1 MKLVK
6 EREQLKG
13 LGKKELQEKVSGFKR
28 ELFSLRL
35 NSMTA
40 HVKDYSQFKK
50 LRRSV
55 ARAITYLNKK
65 MKSIKNKFH

>member
-1 MKLVK
+1 MKIAK

-13 LGKKELQEKVSGFKR
+13 LSGKELGEKVDFYKR
-28 ELFSLRL
+28 ELFGIRL

-50 LRRSV
+50 LKKSV
-55 ARAITYLNKK
+55 ARTLTYLNQKT
-65 MKSIKNKFH
+65 STSQRGNG

>member
-6 EREQLKG
+6 EREQFKG
-13 LGKKELQEKVSGFKR
+13 LSQEELGKKVNELKR
-28 ELFSLRL
+28 ELFSVRL

-40 HVKDYSQFKK
+40 HVKDYSQFKR

-55 ARAITYLNKK
+55 ARALTILNQKRV
-65 MKSIKNKFH
+65 SS

>member
-1 MKLVK
+1 MKIVK
-6 EREQLKG
+6 EREQLKA
-13 LGKKELQEKVSGFKR
+13 LSRKDLQEKANGLKR
-28 ELFSLRL
+28 ELFSIRL

-55 ARAITYLNKK
+55 ARALTLLNKENV
-65 MKSIKNKFH
+65 SS